1 VKTPRDVSGA
11 ELIQALRVM
20 GYQRARQEGS
30 HVRLTTRLDGEH
42 HLTIPNHTPLRV
54 GTFRSILKLVAA
66 HHGLSVEALLNRLGL

>member
-1 VKTPRDVSGA
+1 
-11 ELIQALRVM
+11 M

-66 HHGLSVEALLNRLGL
+66 HHGLSVEELSNRLGL

>member
-1 VKTPRDVSGA
+1 
-11 ELIQALRVM
+11 M

>member
-66 HHGLSVEALLNRLGL
+66 HHGLSVEELLNRLGL

>member
-1 VKTPRDVSGA
+1 VKTPRDVSGE

-30 HVRLTTRLDGEH
+30 HVRLTTRLDGEQ

-54 GTFRSILKLVAA
+54 GTFRSILNLVAA

>member
-1 VKTPRDVSGA
+1 MKTPRDVSGE

>member
-1 VKTPRDVSGA
+1 
-11 ELIQALRVM
+11 M

-66 HHGLSVEALLNRLGL
+66 HHGLSVEELLNRLGL

>member
-1 VKTPRDVSGA
+1 MKTPRDVSGA

-66 HHGLSVEALLNRLGL
+66 HHGLSVEELLNRLGL

>member
-1 VKTPRDVSGA
+1 VKTPRDVSGE